1 MMTVLV
7 GGPLTTVQDRGR
19 TGQRALGIGS
29 AGAMD
34 RLALTV
40 GNVLVGNSRDA
51 AGIEIA
57 ASQFVVRFE
66 TDTWFALTG
75 SDCGAQLDEAPML
88 RWWTIPAR
96 AGQVLSL
103 RPPVGGMF
111 AYLTVAGGID
121 TPPIL
126 GSRSTDLKGGFGGL
140 GGRALRQN
148 DVLPIG
154 SPARKRC
161 LDRIRGFG
169 VRPPGAAELSPTMG
183 GWFEGPAAV
192 IRVLPAAEYNL
203 FSANCVKAFWASVW
217 TLQRDSNRVGYRL
230 AGTPLQLASPLEL
243 FSHGILP
250 GVVQVP
256 PSGQPVVQMSDANT
270 CGGYPK
276 IGVVIATD
284 LGRFAQVQPGAK
296 IRFVETKHREALA
309 AVKAEGEYLRALEQ
323 FVSLADMRSETKDSE
338 RPVHGRLRQY

>member
-7 GGPLTTVQDRGR
+7 GGPLTTVQDHGR

-34 RLALTV
+34 LLALAV
-40 GNVLVGNSRDA
+40 GNVLVGNPREA
-51 AGIEIA
+51 AGIEIV
-57 ASQFVVRFE
+57 ASGFAVRFE

-75 SDCGAQLDEAPML
+75 SDCGARLDEAPIL
-88 RWWTIPAR
+88 RWWTISAR

-103 RPPVGGMF
+103 GAPFGGMF

-121 TPPIL
+121 TAPIL

-140 GGRALRQN
+140 SGRALRQH
-148 DVLPIG
+148 DVLPFG
-154 SPARKRC
+154 SPARERRV
-161 LDRIRGFG
+161 DRNGGFG
-169 VRPPGAAELSPTMG
+169 VRSPGAAGLDPVGASLDQS
-183 GWFEGPAAV
+183 AAV
-192 IRVLPAAEYNL
+192 IRVLPAVEYNL
-203 FSANCVKAFWASVW
+203 FSATCIKAFWESVW

-230 AGTPLQLASPLEL
+230 AGRPLQLASPMEL
-243 FSHGILP
+243 FSHGIVP

-284 LGRFAQVQPGAK
+284 LGRLAQVQPAAK
-296 IRFVETKHREALA
+296 VRFVETTRPEAVA
-309 AVKAEGEYLRALEQ
+309 AVKAEHEYLRGLERFVALAE
-323 FVSLADMRSETKDSE
+323 MRSDTKDSE
-338 RPVHGRLRQY
+338 GPMQKRSHR